1 MKTKPFVRGHYI
13 QGESGKKHKVY
24 MHVEGVTVEVK
35 QFKSR
40 KKAQKLAKKVY
51 ISKEESLKKGSK

>member
-1 MKTKPFVRGHYI
+1 M
-13 QGESGKKHKVY
+13 GESGKRHKVWT
-24 MHVEGVTVEVK
+24 HENGQIVEVK
-35 QFKSR
+35 AFKSR